1 MKKWDTAALL
11 FPNDM
16 VTTTRF
22 TGGFLVIWSGLFG
35 TLHPRTYLKTP
46 IAVID

>member
-1 MKKWDTAALL
+1 MKKSETAALL

-16 VTTTRF
+16 VTTTGF
-22 TGGFLVIWSGLFG
+22 MGGFLVIWSGLFG
-35 TLHPRTYLKTP
+35 TPHLRTYRKTL